1 MKKQHV
7 RINEVDGIRGWA
19 ALSVLL
25 FHAFGE
31 MLKFAVPV
39 VHSAW
44 FAPFLAGDIAVA
56 IFFILS
62 GDALSSG
69 FFAGGGERAIDRLL
83 VRRYLRLTIP
93 ILMSCLLTYLIIAT
107 GLDFHLEAS
116 EILQRQ
122 DWLGQFLQFKQSLIG
137 FLRYS
142 VIGVYISHT
151 RELSYN
157 PFLWTMSV
165 EMIGSMLVF
174 LLCYL
179 WNRLKKP
186 YILCFLLVGWLATI
200 GSFFS
205 LFFAGMLMGHYRQQ
219 GLFEK
224 LLKQRSYQW
233 LALATVVIIIGI
245 SIATADIHR
254 PAALLPLMLCVAMVL
269 VFCFYTQRHLKAFF
283 SNRFSRFLGEIS
295 FPLYLVHFQ
304 VLISLMSWLVIQDYT
319 VKGSID
325 QIAFLSFAC
334 LTVVVSVLV
343 AWCFRLIERQV
354 LKRADALVLP
364 ILI

>member
-1 MKKQHV
+1 MIKQHA

-19 ALSVLL
+19 ALVVLL

-31 MLKFAVPV
+31 MLKFAVPA
-39 VHSAW
+39 VHHVW
-44 FAPFLAGDIAVA
+44 FAPFLSGDVAVA

-62 GDALSSG
+62 GDALSSS

-83 VRRYLRLTIP
+83 VRRYLRLSIP
-93 ILMSCLLTYLIIAT
+93 IFMSCLLTYFIMAA

-122 DWLGQFLQFKQSLIG
+122 DWLGQFLQFNQSLIG

-142 VIGVYISHT
+142 ILGVYIAHT

-157 PFLWTMSV
+157 PFLWTMSI
-165 EMIGSMLVF
+165 EMVGSMLVF

-179 WNRLKKP
+179 WASLKKP
-186 YILCFLLVGWLATI
+186 HWVCAVLIIWLTAL
-200 GSFFS
+200 GSFYA
-205 LFFAGMLMGHYRQQ
+205 LFFAGTLLGYLRQQ
-219 GLFEK
+219 GYLEN
-224 LLKQRSYQW
+224 LLNSKRHQF
-233 LALATVVIIIGI
+233 LASCILIATVCML
-245 SIATADIHR
+245 IATKGAHKPII
-254 PAALLPLMLCVAMVL
+254 LTLPVAMAL
-269 VFCFYTQRHLKAFF
+269 VFCFYTQQHFKAFF
-283 SNRFSRFLGEIS
+283 SNKFSHFLGEIS

-304 VLISLMSWLVIQDYT
+304 VLISLMSWLVIQDYAA
-319 VKGSID
+319 KGSID
-325 QIAFLSFAC
+325 QVAFLGFAC

-343 AWCFRLIERQV
+343 AWCFRLIEQQI